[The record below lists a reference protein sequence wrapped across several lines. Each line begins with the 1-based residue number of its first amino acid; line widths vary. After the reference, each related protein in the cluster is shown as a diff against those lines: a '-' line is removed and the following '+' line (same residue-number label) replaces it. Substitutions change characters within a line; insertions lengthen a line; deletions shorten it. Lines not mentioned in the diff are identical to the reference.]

1 MAASDTALVTR
12 THTKKH
18 ASTPTSTLTHTHP
31 QAHTHQHTHT
41 HTHSGTAFI
50 SSQLFRRN
58 DLYLF
63 QEKIL
68 ILEKWS
74 FSRARSTTFFQDQH
88 KSEKRDNKVFLI
100 SISLKKKTAVVTF
113 LKTNLKR
120 NKKKV
125 LFLTFL
131 VPMKSKRETLREILD
146 LRWQYSIFWFTLRDL
161 FAR

>member
-1 MAASDTALVTR
+1 MAASNTALVTR

-18 ASTPTSTLTHTHP
+18 ASTPTST
-31 QAHTHQHTHT
+31 HTHT
-41 HTHSGTAFI
+41 HTHAHTHTPTHTHTHSSTAFI

-88 KSEKRDNKVFLI
+88 KSEKRGNKVL
-100 SISLKKKTAVVTF
+100 SNQHLLEKTAVVTF

-120 NKKKV
+120 IKKG
-125 LFLTFL
+125 FIFDFL
-131 VPMKSKRETLREILD
+131 VPMKSKRETLQEILD
-146 LRWQYSIFWFTLRDL
+146 LRWRYSIFWFTLSDL
-161 FAR
+161 LAR